1 MSETKQLNVY
11 QRLSEAQA
19 HIVAPRQESRF
30 KGGSR
35 SAEQILEAAKPA
47 CRQFGLLLV
56 TNEEIEFVGERN
68 RIKATA
74 TVINV
79 DKPDERISSSASAWE
94 GELTTGLDA
103 SQVSGKTGSYA
114 KKYALQDL
122 FAIDDTKDAD
132 FDDTKPT
139 KAAATK
145 PVAKASQRSDA
156 DQVLEVMTGNDAPTE
171 AQLDR
176 IRDLRKQLGY
186 SESETNAKIASIRSK
201 GVAGASIG
209 KLKAELDRKLAAES
223 GDAS

>member
-1 MSETKQLNVY
+1 MSDSKLNVY
-11 QRLSEAQA
+11 QRLSDAQA

-47 CRQFGLLLV
+47 CRAAGLVLM
-56 TNEEIEFVGERN
+56 TNEEAELVGDRY

-79 DKPDERISSSASAWE
+79 DDPSARVSASASTWE
-94 GELTTGLDA
+94 GEISAGLDA
-103 SQVSGKTGSYA
+103 SQVSGKAGSYA

-132 FDDTKPT
+132 FEDMKKAGAKP
-139 KAAATK
+139 A
-145 PVAKASQRSDA
+145 ASQSTKTDTE
-156 DQVLEVMTGNDAPTE
+156 QVLEVMTDGDAPTK

-176 IRDLRKQLGY
+176 IRELRKELGY
-186 SESETNAKIASIRSK
+186 REAETNAKIASIRSK

-209 KLKAELDRKLAAES
+209 KLKAELDQKRAKEGGES
-223 GDAS
+223 